1 MKHKSIV
8 CSPAALDTAQCSL
21 CGNKTATVV
30 LTERCP
36 KSSRCGVKR
45 QLRVDRCRFHTFP
58 PVRRSKA
65 GPPKLRK
72 RKEYSWIKQTWMGA
86 GLNPFLTS
94 IGCFYSNYLGML
106 RKDRWEKVLHSWGC
120 EVFFFIPW
128 KDWQGRTE
136 EALAHTP
143 FSIGQCARQRPW
155 SYTATPLCPRAWRLE
170 AEQGW
175 CSPGRCLNGRMTKSS
190 SWKQSRCPFRPHTLL
205 SWIDNS
211 PENCPEISYCNQS
224 KYFLALFSNIVFSTC
239 AIKLNQKVKL
249 A

>member
-36 KSSRCGVKR
+36 KSSRCSVKR
-45 QLRVDRCRFHTFP
+45 QLRVDRCRFHTFH

-72 RKEYSWIKQTWMGA
+72 RREYSRIKQTRMGT

-94 IGCFYSNYLGML
+94 TGCFYSNYLGRL

-120 EVFFFIPW
+120 ELFFSFRERTGEGGLRKRLHTHLFPL
-128 KDWQGRTE
+128 DSVRGRGLGLTLPLYFVPE
-136 EALAHTP
+136 HDDLRLGRDDAH
-143 FSIGQCARQRPW
+143 RV
-155 SYTATPLCPRAWRLE
+155 
-170 AEQGW
+170 
-175 CSPGRCLNGRMTKSS
+175 N
-190 SWKQSRCPFRPHTLL
+190 
-205 SWIDNS
+205 
-211 PENCPEISYCNQS
+211 
-224 KYFLALFSNIVFSTC
+224 V
-239 AIKLNQKVKL
+239 
-249 A
+249 